1 MRKVLFTLLLMF
13 CLVSCV
19 ETYKGNY
26 GVITNIELMTGSYGN
41 PPTYKYKV
49 TIEYDGD
56 LCNEFN
62 ILTNESYHVGDSVEV
77 RLKEQPVEK
86 DQPKET
92 SNNNQNTDT
101 TIYKK
106 YICYSYDSIYNKI
119 YCFE

>member
-26 GVITNIELMTGSYGN
+26 GVITNIELMTGLNGD
-41 PPTYKYKV
+41 PPAYKYKV
-49 TIEYDGD
+49 TIKYDGD
-56 LCNEFN
+56 LCDEFN
-62 ILTNESYHVGDSVEV
+62 ILTNESYHVGDSVEI